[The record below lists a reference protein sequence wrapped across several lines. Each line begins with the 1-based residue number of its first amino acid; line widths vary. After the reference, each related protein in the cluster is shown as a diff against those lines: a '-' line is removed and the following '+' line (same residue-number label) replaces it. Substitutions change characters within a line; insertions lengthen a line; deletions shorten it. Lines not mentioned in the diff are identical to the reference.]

1 MYLVTVKRL
10 CPVCPEYSL
19 QISYSESVWGNT
31 KLQKLQ
37 NRAARIITFQCYDAR
52 SAEIRKQVDWEEL
65 ASRLQKRL
73 RLLICNQ
80 YCKSKCA

>member
-10 CPVCPEYSL
+10 CPVCPKYNL
-19 QISYSESVWGNT
+19 QISYSASVWGNLDHGLVTT

-37 NRAARIITFQCYDAR
+37 NRAARIITFQCYDVR

-73 RLLICNQ
+73 RPLVCG
-80 YCKSKCA
+80 Y